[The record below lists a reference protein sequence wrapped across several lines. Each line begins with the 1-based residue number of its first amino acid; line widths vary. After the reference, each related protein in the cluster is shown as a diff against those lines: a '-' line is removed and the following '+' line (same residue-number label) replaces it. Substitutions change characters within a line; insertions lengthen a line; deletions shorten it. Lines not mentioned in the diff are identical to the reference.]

1 MKNIP
6 KKCIKAVRVL
16 VKDGPAVF
24 IKKVANQFKPQMD
37 YMEWRKEE
45 LPSKEELLR
54 QSRERFEEEVVIS
67 ILVPLYN
74 TPLFFLR
81 EMVQSV
87 LEQSYSGW
95 ELCLA
100 DGSDGEH
107 AEVGNW
113 CQEIAKKD
121 KRVKYQKLEE
131 NRGISE
137 NTNVCIQMAS
147 GDYLALFDHDDLLT
161 PDALYEVRK
170 AIQDRQAD
178 VVYTDEDKVNGDSTV
193 YAEPHFKSDF
203 NLDLLRANNYICHFF
218 VVKKEIAERV
228 GGLRTEYNG
237 SQDYDFI
244 FRCVEQTSRIVHIPR
259 VLYHWRMHENSTAA
273 NQQSKLY
280 CYTAGQR
287 AITSHLER
295 CKVKGEVLMQE
306 HLGFYRVNYLV
317 QGEPLVSILIPN
329 KDEKETLKGCIDSI
343 FRKSS
348 YRNFE
353 IIVIENNSVEAETF
367 AYYSEL
373 QKNCFYQEEIHKKG
387 EEKAAGGNAVQ
398 EDQITD
404 RREKGGSSERGKVRV
419 VEWNGEFN
427 FSKIN
432 NYGVSFANGEYL
444 LFLNNDMEVI
454 SEDWI
459 ERMIANCQRNEVG
472 VVGAKLYYPDRT
484 IQHAGVIIGLG
495 GIAGHAFSRQLG
507 TEPGYFARAV
517 CQQDLSAVTAACMM
531 TARTDFDFVGGFDEE
546 LRVAFNDVDFCL
558 KVRHF
563 CKKLVVFD
571 PNVELFHYESKSR
584 GAEDTPQKQKR
595 FHQEIIRFAE
605 KWEEDL
611 KGDPYYNPNLTLTA
625 GDFSLKKPEERFRR
639 ELEYVQMIRGILE
652 KEKQI

>member
-6 KKCIKAVRVL
+6 KKCLKAVRVL
-16 VKDGPAVF
+16 VKEGPAVF
-24 IKKVANQFKPQMD
+24 MKKVANQFKPQMD

-67 ILVPLYN
+67 VLVPLYN
-74 TPLFFLR
+74 TPLFFLK
-81 EMVQSV
+81 EMIHSV
-87 LEQSYSGW
+87 LDQSYSGW

-100 DGSDGEH
+100 DGSDEEH
-107 AEVGNW
+107 AWVGDW
-113 CQEIAKKD
+113 CREIVKKD
-121 KRVKYQKLEE
+121 GRVKYRKLEE

-147 GDYLALFDHDDLLT
+147 GEYLALFDHDDLLT

-170 AIQDRQAD
+170 AILERQAD
-178 VVYTDEDKVNGDSTV
+178 VIYTDEDKVNGDSTV
-193 YAEPHFKSDF
+193 YSEPHFKSDF

-218 VVKKEIAERV
+218 VVKKEIVDLV
-228 GGLRTEYNG
+228 GGLRSEYNG

-244 FRCVEQTSRIVHIPR
+244 FRCVEQANQIVHISR

-287 AITSHLER
+287 AIASHLER
-295 CKVKGEVLMQE
+295 CGIEGEVLMQE
-306 HLGFYRVNYLV
+306 HLGFYRVDYPV

-343 FRKSS
+343 FQKSS

-373 QKNCFYQEEIHKKG
+373 Q
-387 EEKAAGGNAVQ
+387 GGGT
-398 EDQITD
+398 EDRGD
-404 RREKGGSSERGKVRV
+404 EKGRIKRERVRV
-419 VEWNGEFN
+419 VEWKGEFN

-432 NYGVSFANGEYL
+432 NYGVSFASGEYL

-454 SEDWI
+454 SADWI
-459 ERMIANCQRNEVG
+459 ERMVANCQRKEVG

-507 TEPGYFARAV
+507 IEPGYFARAV

-531 TARTDFDFVGGFDEE
+531 VSRADFDFVGGFDEK
-546 LRVAFNDVDFCL
+546 LGVAFNDVDFCL
-558 KVRHF
+558 KVRHI

-595 FHQEIIRFAE
+595 FHQEIVRFAE

-611 KGDPYYNPNLTLTA
+611 RGDPYYNPNLTLIA
-625 GDFSLKKPEERFRR
+625 GDFSLKKPEERFRK

-652 KEKQI
+652 KEEKE

>member
-6 KKCIKAVRVL
+6 KKCLKAVRVL
-16 VKDGPAVF
+16 VKEGPAVF
-24 IKKVANQFKPQMD
+24 MKKVANQFKPQMD

-67 ILVPLYN
+67 VLVPLYN
-74 TPLFFLR
+74 TPLFFLK
-81 EMVQSV
+81 EMIHSV
-87 LEQSYSGW
+87 LDQSYSGW

-100 DGSDGEH
+100 DGSDEEH
-107 AEVGNW
+107 AWVGDW
-113 CQEIAKKD
+113 CREIVKKD
-121 KRVKYQKLEE
+121 GRVKYRKLEE
-131 NRGISE
+131 NGGISE
-137 NTNVCIQMAS
+137 NTNVCIQMTS
-147 GDYLALFDHDDLLT
+147 GEYLALFDHDDLLT

-170 AIQDRQAD
+170 AILERQAD
-178 VVYTDEDKVNGDSTV
+178 VIYTDEDKVNGDSTV
-193 YAEPHFKSDF
+193 YSEPHFKSDF

-218 VVKKEIAERV
+218 VVKKEIVDLV
-228 GGLRTEYNG
+228 GGFRSEYNG

-244 FRCVEQTSRIVHIPR
+244 FRCVEQANQIVHIPR

-287 AITSHLER
+287 AIASHLER
-295 CKVKGEVLMQE
+295 CGVEGEVLMQE
-306 HLGFYRVNYLV
+306 HLGFYRVDYPV

-343 FRKSS
+343 FQKSS

-373 QKNCFYQEEIHKKG
+373 Q
-387 EEKAAGGNAVQ
+387 GGGT
-398 EDQITD
+398 EDRGD
-404 RREKGGSSERGKVRV
+404 EKGRIKRERVRV
-419 VEWNGEFN
+419 VEWKGEFN

-432 NYGVSFANGEYL
+432 NYGVSFASGEYL

-454 SEDWI
+454 SADWI
-459 ERMIANCQRNEVG
+459 ERMVANCQRKEVG

-507 TEPGYFARAV
+507 IEPGYFARAV

-531 TARTDFDFVGGFDEE
+531 VSQADFDFVGGFDEK
-546 LRVAFNDVDFCL
+546 LGVAFNDVDFCL
-558 KVRHF
+558 KIRHI

-595 FHQEIIRFAE
+595 FHQEIVRFAE

-611 KGDPYYNPNLTLTA
+611 RGEIGRA
-625 GDFSLKKPEERFRR
+625 SCRER
-639 ELEYVQMIRGILE
+639 V
-652 KEKQI
+652 

>member
-6 KKCIKAVRVL
+6 KKCLKAVRVL
-16 VKDGPAVF
+16 VKEGPAVF
-24 IKKVANQFKPQMD
+24 MKKVANQFKPQMD

-67 ILVPLYN
+67 VLVPLYN
-74 TPLFFLR
+74 TPLFFLK
-81 EMVQSV
+81 EMIHSV
-87 LEQSYSGW
+87 LDQSYSGW

-100 DGSDGEH
+100 DGSDEEH
-107 AEVGNW
+107 AWVGDW
-113 CQEIAKKD
+113 CREIVKKD
-121 KRVKYQKLEE
+121 GRVKYRKLEE
-131 NRGISE
+131 NGGISE

-170 AIQDRQAD
+170 AILERQAD
-178 VVYTDEDKVNGDSTV
+178 VIYTDEDKVNGDSTV
-193 YAEPHFKSDF
+193 YSEPHFKSDF

-218 VVKKEIAERV
+218 VVKKEIVDLV
-228 GGLRTEYNG
+228 GGLRSEYNG

-244 FRCVEQTSRIVHIPR
+244 FRCVEQANQIVHIPR

-287 AITSHLER
+287 AIASHLER
-295 CKVKGEVLMQE
+295 CGIEGEVLMQE
-306 HLGFYRVNYLV
+306 HLGFYRVDYPV

-343 FRKSS
+343 FQKSS

-373 QKNCFYQEEIHKKG
+373 Q
-387 EEKAAGGNAVQ
+387 GGGT
-398 EDQITD
+398 EDRGD
-404 RREKGGSSERGKVRV
+404 EKGRIKRERVRV
-419 VEWNGEFN
+419 VEWKGEFN

-432 NYGVSFANGEYL
+432 NYGVSFASGEYL

-454 SEDWI
+454 SADWI
-459 ERMIANCQRNEVG
+459 ERMVANCQRKEVG

-507 TEPGYFARAV
+507 IEPGYFARAV

-531 TARTDFDFVGGFDEE
+531 VSRADFDFVGGFDEK
-546 LRVAFNDVDFCL
+546 LGVAFNDVDFCL
-558 KVRHF
+558 KIRHI

-595 FHQEIIRFAE
+595 FHQEIVRFAE

-611 KGDPYYNPNLTLTA
+611 RGDPYYNPNLTLIA
-625 GDFSLKKPEERFRR
+625 GDFSLKKPEERFRK

-652 KEKQI
+652 KEEKE

>member
-6 KKCIKAVRVL
+6 KKCLKAVRVL
-16 VKDGPAVF
+16 VKEGPAVF
-24 IKKVANQFKPQMD
+24 MKKVANQFKPQMD

-67 ILVPLYN
+67 VLVPLYN
-74 TPLFFLR
+74 TPLFFLK
-81 EMVQSV
+81 EMIHSV
-87 LEQSYSGW
+87 LDQSYSGW

-100 DGSDGEH
+100 DGSDEEH
-107 AEVGNW
+107 AWVGDW
-113 CQEIAKKD
+113 CREIVKKD
-121 KRVKYQKLEE
+121 GRVKYRKLEK

-170 AIQDRQAD
+170 AILERQAD
-178 VVYTDEDKVNGDSTV
+178 VIYTDEDKVNGDSTV
-193 YAEPHFKSDF
+193 YSEPHFKSDF

-218 VVKKEIAERV
+218 VVKKEIVDLV
-228 GGLRTEYNG
+228 GGLRSEYNG

-244 FRCVEQTSRIVHIPR
+244 FRCVEQANQIVHIPR

-287 AITSHLER
+287 AIASHLER
-295 CKVKGEVLMQE
+295 CGVEGEVFMQE
-306 HLGFYRVNYLV
+306 HLGFYRVDYPV

-329 KDEKETLKGCIDSI
+329 KDERETLKGCIDSI
-343 FRKSS
+343 FQKSS

-373 QKNCFYQEEIHKKG
+373 QGGGTEDRGEKK
-387 EEKAAGGNAVQ
+387 
-398 EDQITD
+398 
-404 RREKGGSSERGKVRV
+404 ERVRV
-419 VEWNGEFN
+419 VEWKGEFN

-432 NYGVSFANGEYL
+432 NYGVSFAKGEYL

-454 SEDWI
+454 SADWI
-459 ERMIANCQRNEVG
+459 ERMVANCQRKEVG
-472 VVGAKLYYPDRT
+472 IVGAKLYYPDRT

-507 TEPGYFARAV
+507 IEPGYFARAV

-531 TARTDFDFVGGFDEE
+531 VSRADFDFVGGFDEK
-546 LRVAFNDVDFCL
+546 LGVAFNDVDFCL

-595 FHQEIIRFAE
+595 FHQEIVRFAE

-611 KGDPYYNPNLTLTA
+611 KGDPYYNPNLTLIA
-625 GDFSLKKPEERFRR
+625 GDFSLKKPEERFRK

-652 KEKQI
+652 KEEKE

>member
-6 KKCIKAVRVL
+6 KKCLKAVRVL
-16 VKDGPAVF
+16 VKEGPAVF
-24 IKKVANQFKPQMD
+24 MKKVANQFKPQMD

-67 ILVPLYN
+67 VLVPLYN
-74 TPLFFLR
+74 TPLFFLK
-81 EMVQSV
+81 EMIHSV
-87 LEQSYSGW
+87 LDQSYSGW

-100 DGSDGEH
+100 DGSDEEH
-107 AEVGNW
+107 AWVGDW
-113 CQEIAKKD
+113 CREIVKKD
-121 KRVKYQKLEE
+121 GRVKYRKLEE
-131 NRGISE
+131 NGGISE

-170 AIQDRQAD
+170 AILERQAD
-178 VVYTDEDKVNGDSTV
+178 VIYTDEDKVNGDSTV
-193 YAEPHFKSDF
+193 YSEPHFKSDF

-218 VVKKEIAERV
+218 VVKKEIVDLV
-228 GGLRTEYNG
+228 GGLRSEYNG

-244 FRCVEQTSRIVHIPR
+244 FRCVEQANQIVHIPR

-287 AITSHLER
+287 AIASHLER
-295 CKVKGEVLMQE
+295 CGIEGEVLMQE
-306 HLGFYRVNYLV
+306 HLGFYRVDYPV

-343 FRKSS
+343 FQKSS

-373 QKNCFYQEEIHKKG
+373 Q
-387 EEKAAGGNAVQ
+387 GGGT
-398 EDQITD
+398 EDRGD
-404 RREKGGSSERGKVRV
+404 EKGRIKRERVRV
-419 VEWNGEFN
+419 VEWKGEFN

-432 NYGVSFANGEYL
+432 NYGVSFASGEYL

-454 SEDWI
+454 SADWI
-459 ERMIANCQRNEVG
+459 ERMVANCQRKEVG

-507 TEPGYFARAV
+507 IEPGYFARAV

-531 TARTDFDFVGGFDEE
+531 VSQADFDFVGGFDEK
-546 LRVAFNDVDFCL
+546 LGVAFNDVDFCL
-558 KVRHF
+558 KIRHI

-595 FHQEIIRFAE
+595 FHQEIVRFAE

-611 KGDPYYNPNLTLTA
+611 RGDPYYNPNLTLIA
-625 GDFSLKKPEERFRR
+625 GDFSLKKPEERFRK

-652 KEKQI
+652 KEEKE

>member
-6 KKCIKAVRVL
+6 KKCLKAVRVL
-16 VKDGPAVF
+16 VKEGPAVF
-24 IKKVANQFKPQMD
+24 MKKVANQFKPQMD

-67 ILVPLYN
+67 VLVPLYN
-74 TPLFFLR
+74 TPLFFLK
-81 EMVQSV
+81 EMIHSV
-87 LEQSYSGW
+87 LDQSYSGW

-100 DGSDGEH
+100 DGSDEEH
-107 AEVGNW
+107 AWVGDW
-113 CQEIAKKD
+113 CREIVKKD
-121 KRVKYQKLEE
+121 GRVKYRKLEE

-170 AIQDRQAD
+170 AILERQAD
-178 VVYTDEDKVNGDSTV
+178 VIYTDEDKVNGDSTV
-193 YAEPHFKSDF
+193 YSEPHFKSDF

-218 VVKKEIAERV
+218 VVKKEIVDLV
-228 GGLRTEYNG
+228 GGLRSEYNG

-244 FRCVEQTSRIVHIPR
+244 FRCVEQANQIVHISR

-287 AITSHLER
+287 AIASHLER
-295 CKVKGEVLMQE
+295 CGVEGEVLMQE
-306 HLGFYRVNYLV
+306 HLGFYRVDYPV

-343 FRKSS
+343 FQKSS

-373 QKNCFYQEEIHKKG
+373 Q
-387 EEKAAGGNAVQ
+387 GGGT
-398 EDQITD
+398 EDRGD
-404 RREKGGSSERGKVRV
+404 EKGRIKRERVRV
-419 VEWNGEFN
+419 VEWKGEFN

-432 NYGVSFANGEYL
+432 NYGVSFASGEYL

-454 SEDWI
+454 SADWI
-459 ERMIANCQRNEVG
+459 ERMVANCQRKEVG

-507 TEPGYFARAV
+507 IEPGYFARAV

-531 TARTDFDFVGGFDEE
+531 VSRADFDFVGGFDEK
-546 LRVAFNDVDFCL
+546 LGVAFNDVDFCL
-558 KVRHF
+558 KIRHI

-595 FHQEIIRFAE
+595 FHQEIVRFAE

-611 KGDPYYNPNLTLTA
+611 RGDPYYNPNLTLIA
-625 GDFSLKKPEERFRR
+625 GDFSLKKPEERFRK

-652 KEKQI
+652 KEEKE

>member
-6 KKCIKAVRVL
+6 KKCLKAVRVL
-16 VKDGPAVF
+16 VKEGPAVF
-24 IKKVANQFKPQMD
+24 MKKVANQFKPQMD

-67 ILVPLYN
+67 VLVPLYN
-74 TPLFFLR
+74 TPLFFLK
-81 EMVQSV
+81 EMIHSV
-87 LEQSYSGW
+87 LDQSYSGW

-100 DGSDGEH
+100 DGSDEEH
-107 AEVGNW
+107 AWVGDW
-113 CQEIAKKD
+113 CREIVKKD
-121 KRVKYQKLEE
+121 GRVKYRKLEE
-131 NRGISE
+131 NGGISE

-170 AIQDRQAD
+170 AILERQAD
-178 VVYTDEDKVNGDSTV
+178 VIYTDEDKVNGDSTV
-193 YAEPHFKSDF
+193 YSEPHFKSDF

-218 VVKKEIAERV
+218 VVKKEIVDLV
-228 GGLRTEYNG
+228 GGLRSEYNG

-244 FRCVEQTSRIVHIPR
+244 FRCVEQANQIVHIPR

-287 AITSHLER
+287 AIASHLER
-295 CKVKGEVLMQE
+295 CGIEGEVLMQE
-306 HLGFYRVNYLV
+306 HLGFYRVDYPV

-343 FRKSS
+343 FQKSS

-373 QKNCFYQEEIHKKG
+373 Q
-387 EEKAAGGNAVQ
+387 GGGT
-398 EDQITD
+398 EDRGD
-404 RREKGGSSERGKVRV
+404 EKGRIKRERVRV
-419 VEWNGEFN
+419 VEWKGEFN

-432 NYGVSFANGEYL
+432 NYGVSFASGEYL

-454 SEDWI
+454 SADWI
-459 ERMIANCQRNEVG
+459 ERMVANCQRKEVG

-507 TEPGYFARAV
+507 IEPGYFARAV

-531 TARTDFDFVGGFDEE
+531 VSRADFDFVGGFDEK
-546 LRVAFNDVDFCL
+546 LGVAFNDVDFCL
-558 KVRHF
+558 KVRHI

-595 FHQEIIRFAE
+595 FHQEIVRFAE

-611 KGDPYYNPNLTLTA
+611 RGDPYYNPNLTLIA
-625 GDFSLKKPEERFRR
+625 GDFSLKKPEERFRK

-652 KEKQI
+652 KEEKE

>member
-6 KKCIKAVRVL
+6 KKCLKAVRVL
-16 VKDGPAVF
+16 VKEGPAVF
-24 IKKVANQFKPQMD
+24 MKKVANQFKPQMD

-67 ILVPLYN
+67 VLVPLYN
-74 TPLFFLR
+74 TPLFFLK
-81 EMVQSV
+81 EMIHSV
-87 LEQSYSGW
+87 LDQSYSGW

-100 DGSDGEH
+100 DGSDEEH
-107 AEVGNW
+107 AWVGDW
-113 CQEIAKKD
+113 CREIVKKD
-121 KRVKYQKLEE
+121 GRVKYRKLEE

-147 GDYLALFDHDDLLT
+147 GEYLALFDHDDLLT

-170 AIQDRQAD
+170 AILERQAD
-178 VVYTDEDKVNGDSTV
+178 VIYTDEDKVNGDSTV
-193 YAEPHFKSDF
+193 YSEPHFKSDF

-218 VVKKEIAERV
+218 VVKKEIVDLV
-228 GGLRTEYNG
+228 GGLRSEYNG

-244 FRCVEQTSRIVHIPR
+244 FRCVEQANQIVHIPR

-287 AITSHLER
+287 AIASHLER
-295 CKVKGEVLMQE
+295 CGIEGEVLMQE
-306 HLGFYRVNYLV
+306 HLGFYRVDYPV

-343 FRKSS
+343 FQKSS

-373 QKNCFYQEEIHKKG
+373 Q
-387 EEKAAGGNAVQ
+387 GGGT
-398 EDQITD
+398 EDRGD
-404 RREKGGSSERGKVRV
+404 EKGRIKRERVRV
-419 VEWNGEFN
+419 VEWKGEFN

-432 NYGVSFANGEYL
+432 NYGVSFASGEYL

-454 SEDWI
+454 SADWI
-459 ERMIANCQRNEVG
+459 ERMVANCQRKEVG

-507 TEPGYFARAV
+507 IEPGYFARAV

-531 TARTDFDFVGGFDEE
+531 VSRADFDFVGGFDEK
-546 LRVAFNDVDFCL
+546 LGVAFNDVDFCL
-558 KVRHF
+558 KIRHI

-595 FHQEIIRFAE
+595 FHQEIVRFAE

-611 KGDPYYNPNLTLTA
+611 RGDPYYNPNLTLIA
-625 GDFSLKKPEERFRR
+625 GDFSLKKPEERFRK

-652 KEKQI
+652 KEEKE

>member
-6 KKCIKAVRVL
+6 KKCLKAVRVL
-16 VKDGPAVF
+16 VKEGPAVF
-24 IKKVANQFKPQMD
+24 MKKVANQFKPQMD

-67 ILVPLYN
+67 VLVPLYN
-74 TPLFFLR
+74 TPLFFLK
-81 EMVQSV
+81 EMIHSV
-87 LEQSYSGW
+87 LDQSYSGW

-100 DGSDGEH
+100 DGSDEEH
-107 AEVGNW
+107 AWVGDW
-113 CQEIAKKD
+113 CREIVKKD
-121 KRVKYQKLEE
+121 GRVKYRKLEE
-131 NRGISE
+131 NGGISE
-137 NTNVCIQMAS
+137 NTNVCIQMTS
-147 GDYLALFDHDDLLT
+147 GEYLALFDHDDLLT

-170 AIQDRQAD
+170 AILERQAD
-178 VVYTDEDKVNGDSTV
+178 VIYTDEDKVNGDSTV
-193 YAEPHFKSDF
+193 YSEPHFKSDF

-218 VVKKEIAERV
+218 VVKKEIVDLV
-228 GGLRTEYNG
+228 GGFRSEYNG

-244 FRCVEQTSRIVHIPR
+244 FRCVEQANQIVHIPR

-280 CYTAGQR
+280 CYTTGQR
-287 AITSHLER
+287 AIASHLER
-295 CKVKGEVLMQE
+295 CGVEGEVLMQE
-306 HLGFYRVNYLV
+306 HLGFYRVDYPV

-343 FRKSS
+343 FQKSS

-373 QKNCFYQEEIHKKG
+373 Q
-387 EEKAAGGNAVQ
+387 GGGT
-398 EDQITD
+398 EDRGD
-404 RREKGGSSERGKVRV
+404 EKGRIKRERVRV
-419 VEWNGEFN
+419 VEWKGEFN

-432 NYGVSFANGEYL
+432 NYGVSFASGEYL

-454 SEDWI
+454 SADWI
-459 ERMIANCQRNEVG
+459 ERMVANCQRKEVG

-507 TEPGYFARAV
+507 IEPGYFARAV

-531 TARTDFDFVGGFDEE
+531 VSQADFDFVGGFDEK
-546 LRVAFNDVDFCL
+546 LGVAFNDVDFCL
-558 KVRHF
+558 KIRHI

-595 FHQEIIRFAE
+595 FHQEIVRFAE

-611 KGDPYYNPNLTLTA
+611 RGDPYYNPNLTLIA
-625 GDFSLKKPEERFRR
+625 GDFSLKKPEERFRK

-652 KEKQI
+652 KEEKE